1 MKNIEETLLNEVATI
16 LTVERGS
23 VSPHTP
29 LHSLGM
35 DSLRFVELLVFIE
48 NQFSL
53 NLMDSGL
60 AKEDFETIDAL
71 AKRIAE
77 KL

>member
-1 MKNIEETLLNEVATI
+1 MKNIEETLINEVATI
-16 LTVERGS
+16 LSVDPDTVS
-23 VSPHTP
+23 HDAP

-48 NQFSL
+48 SQFSL

-60 AKEDFETIDAL
+60 TKADFQTIGAL
-71 AKRIAE
+71 ARRIAE
-77 KL
+77 EL